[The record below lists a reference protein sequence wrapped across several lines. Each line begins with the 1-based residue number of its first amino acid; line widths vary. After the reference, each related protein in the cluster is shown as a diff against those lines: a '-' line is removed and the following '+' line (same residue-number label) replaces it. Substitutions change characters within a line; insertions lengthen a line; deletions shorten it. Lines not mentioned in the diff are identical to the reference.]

1 MQLSPGYPLPPKLPQ
16 KPQDSTSSA
25 GIKELNI
32 VEVIAFASQWNDAL
46 GEWLRKKTWLPNN
59 ISECLYSGDLR
70 SQLECRWRWIWRCE
84 LFLLKEKHSFLLLA
98 RTVTKKAVEVK
109 ECELAQVVTG
119 LADVR
124 SNDAAI
130 NEKSSGSQYESTIW
144 RWSSFLTGEGL

>member
-1 MQLSPGYPLPPKLPQ
+1 M
-16 KPQDSTSSA
+16 
-25 GIKELNI
+25 
-32 VEVIAFASQWNDAL
+32 
-46 GEWLRKKTWLPNN
+46 PNN
-59 ISECLYSGDLR
+59 ISECLYSADLR

-130 NEKSSGSQYESTIW
+130 NDKSLVGTQMTVVHNINLPNEDEVVT
-144 RWSSFLTGEGL
+144 LA